1 MPGGGNTLHLVRPKA
16 LTLMALGHLSP
27 MSELTP
33 ASRDQR
39 RTDAEHLKLLSIF
52 HFIGA
57 GLAFIGILF
66 LLGHYAIFSTF
77 MNNPKMWDG
86 QKQGPP
92 PVEFFAA
99 FKWFYVVFALWFL
112 GSGVLNLI
120 AGFFIR
126 ARRHRI
132 FSLVVAAIN
141 CLHMPMGTAL
151 GVFTIIVLTRD
162 SVRQAYEGLT
172 PGSS

>member
-1 MPGGGNTLHLVRPKA
+1 M
-16 LTLMALGHLSP
+16 
-27 MSELTP
+27 
-33 ASRDQR
+33 
-39 RTDAEHLKLLSIF
+39 
-52 HFIGA
+52 
-57 GLAFIGILF
+57 AFIGILF

-77 MNNPKMWDG
+77 MNNPKTWNG
-86 QKQGPP
+86 QKQGLP

-99 FKWFYVVFALWFL
+99 FKWLYVVFAVWLL
-112 GSGVLNLI
+112 GSGVLTLV

-162 SVRQAYEGLT
+162 SVRQVYEGLT
-172 PGSS
+172 PG

>member
-1 MPGGGNTLHLVRPKA
+1 
-16 LTLMALGHLSP
+16 

-66 LLGHYAIFSTF
+66 TLGHYAIFS
-77 MNNPKMWDG
+77 NPKMWHG
-86 QKQGPP
+86 QTQGPP
-92 PVEFFAA
+92 SVEFFAA
-99 FKWFYVVFALWFL
+99 FKWIYVVFGVWFL

-120 AGFFIR
+120 VGFFIR
-126 ARRHRI
+126 ARTHRI

-141 CLHMPMGTAL
+141 CLHTPMGTAL

-172 PGSS
+172 PG